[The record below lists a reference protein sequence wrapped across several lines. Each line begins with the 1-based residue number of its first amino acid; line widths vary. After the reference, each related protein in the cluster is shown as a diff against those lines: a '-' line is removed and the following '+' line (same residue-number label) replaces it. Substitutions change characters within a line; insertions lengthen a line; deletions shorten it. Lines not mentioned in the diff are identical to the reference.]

1 MPALHVEAASL
12 VGRRPTASVR
22 QIAEDL
28 QLSLSRRGIPSYV
41 YFLEDGQ
48 AAVSLWQGLLART
61 DGRIIWWTSPHPSR
75 RGGALRT
82 FASAPAT
89 AAARL
94 AEHYAT
100 LRARS
105 LPEHFAHPE

>member
-1 MPALHVEAASL
+1 MPALHVEAAAL
-12 VGRRPTASVR
+12 AGRRPAAAVR
-22 QIAEDL
+22 QIADDL
-28 QLSLSRRGIPSYV
+28 QTCLARRNIPSYV

-48 AAVSLWQGLLART
+48 AAVSLWQGLLARV

-75 RGGALRT
+75 RGRTLRT
-82 FASAPAT
+82 FAFAPAT

-100 LRARS
+100 LRARP
-105 LPEHFAHPE
+105 LPELFAHPE

>member
-1 MPALHVEAASL
+1 MLVFHIEAASL
-12 VGRRPTASVR
+12 VGRRPTAAVR
-22 QIAEDL
+22 QVAEDL
-28 QLSLSRRGIPSYV
+28 RASLARRDIPAYV

-48 AAVSLWQGLLART
+48 AAVSLRQGLLARV

-75 RGGALRT
+75 RGGTLRT
-82 FASAPAT
+82 FAFAPAT

-100 LRARS
+100 LRARQS
-105 LPEHFAHPE
+105 PADRSRP

>member
-1 MPALHVEAASL
+1 MPALHVEAAAL
-12 VGRRPTASVR
+12 VGRRPAMAVR
-22 QIAEDL
+22 QASEDL
-28 QLSLSRRGIPSYV
+28 QAFLARRNIPTYV

-48 AAVSLWQGLLART
+48 AAVSLWQGLLARV

-75 RGGALRT
+75 RGGVLRT
-82 FASAPAT
+82 FALTPAT

-100 LRARS
+100 LRERQR
-105 LPEHFAHPE
+105 PEPFGHPE

>member
-1 MPALHVEAASL
+1 MPALHVEAAAL
-12 VGRRPTASVR
+12 AGRRPAASVR
-22 QIAEDL
+22 QIAGDL
-28 QLSLSRRGIPSYV
+28 RFCLARRDIPAYV

-48 AAVSLWQGLLART
+48 AAVSLWQGLLARV
-61 DGRIIWWTSPHPSR
+61 DGDIIWWTSPHLSR

-82 FASAPAT
+82 FAFSPAT

-100 LRARS
+100 LRARQR
-105 LPEHFAHPE
+105 PGPYAHPE